1 MQRVPTL
8 SSCWLRKL
16 VHRLVVSPAYDGSQ
30 TDNPRHPKYFE
41 VACFGMGVARLNLY
55 WSGRKLCPIPL
66 VPTHRHSNNFA
77 GNFPNLD
84 TLLWQIPGDGLTA
97 YLDHRDG
104 QDDGFTCGCTIRWHS
119 HQRLVAWQSGVV
131 MVNYSAAMICA
142 GWIWPTSWP
151 SSCLRTA
158 YGMVLWWDLS
168 FKMST
173 SGWCFCFSWYFVP
186 TGQLAV
192 FCWITS
198 LSSADSTIRT
208 GGNLLW
214 LSSQSKALETWE
226 CFLHWLDLKQ
236 RVVHRHMSQV

>member
-1 MQRVPTL
+1 MVWLPTWITATVRMMG
-8 SSCWLRKL
+8 SL
-16 VHRLVVSPAYDGSQ
+16 VDAQ
-30 TDNPRHPKYFE
+30 
-41 VACFGMGVARLNLY
+41 
-55 WSGRKLCPIPL
+55 
-66 VPTHRHSNNFA
+66 FA
-77 GNFPNLD
+77 G
-84 TLLWQIPGDGLTA
+84 TLINGL
-97 YLDHRDG
+97 
-104 QDDGFTCGCTIRWHS
+104 
-119 HQRLVAWQSGVV
+119 
-131 MVNYSAAMICA
+131 MVNYSATPSHDTGWVNWKYGMASAKFMATNPLDVAMICA

-158 YGMVLWWDLS
+158 YGMVVWWDLS

-173 SGWCFCFSWYFVP
+173 SGWCFCFSRYFVP

-226 CFLHWLDLKQ
+226 CFLHWLGLKQ